1 MESSCFSLFFGR
13 VAGQT
18 RTLWILVGIAVTN
31 PLPCTK
37 CSGEIVSGSLRIGAV
52 SAPVYNAQ
60 EKMKVPDVL
69 FYDNV
74 QVRTLLCGLGL
85 ITS

>member
-1 MESSCFSLFFGR
+1 M
-13 VAGQT
+13 VGQT
-18 RTLWILVGIAVTN
+18 GPLWLFAGIAVTN

-74 QVRTLLCGLGL
+74 QVRALLCGLRL

>member
-1 MESSCFSLFFGR
+1 M
-13 VAGQT
+13 
-18 RTLWILVGIAVTN
+18 
-31 PLPCTK
+31 
-37 CSGEIVSGSLRIGAV
+37 SGSLRIGAV

-74 QVRTLLCGLGL
+74 QVRALLCGLGL
-85 ITS
+85 IAVVVANTHPDDTDV

>member
-1 MESSCFSLFFGR
+1 MPHPLSC
-13 VAGQT
+13 T
-18 RTLWILVGIAVTN
+18 H
-31 PLPCTK
+31 

-74 QVRTLLCGLGL
+74 QVRAWLCGLGP
-85 ITS
+85 IAS